1 MGRSPTIP
9 LKEPMR
15 LDVFLSEHGFAASR
29 SEAKALIEKGAVY
42 IGGAA
47 VTKPAFDVT
56 GKEEQITLDRTQKS
70 YVSRGGIKLDG
81 ALCAFGVDVKEK
93 DALDIGASSG
103 GFTDCLLQHGA
114 CRVAAVDAGVGQM
127 APALR
132 ADGRVTVMEKFNAR
146 YMTAADLPFV
156 PAVAV
161 MDVSFISA
169 TLILPAVYGVLAQDG
184 DFICLVKPQF
194 EVGKEGVGKG
204 GIVKDARL
212 RTEAVERVIACAEA
226 IGFSAA
232 ATIQSP
238 IAGGDGNIE
247 YLVHFR
253 KASK

>member
-1 MGRSPTIP
+1 
-9 LKEPMR
+9 MR
-15 LDVFLSEHGFAASR
+15 LDVFLSEHGFTVSR

-42 IGGAA
+42 VAGRPM
-47 VTKPAFDVT
+47 TKPSFDVT
-56 GKEEQITLDRTQKS
+56 GKEETVTLDRSQKP

-81 ALCAFGVDVKEK
+81 ALCAFDVSVEGK
-93 DALDIGASSG
+93 DALDVGASSG

-114 CRVAAVDAGVGQM
+114 ARVVAVDSGFGQM
-127 APALR
+127 AQVLR
-132 ADGRVTVMEKFNAR
+132 DDRRVTLIEKFNAR

-156 PAVAV
+156 PSLAV

-169 TLILPAVYGVLAQDG
+169 TYLLPSIYTVLASEA

-194 EVGKEGVGKG
+194 EVGRDGIGKG

-212 RTEAVERVIACAEA
+212 RAQAVERVTECARA
-226 IGFSAA
+226 IGFEALG
-232 ATIQSP
+232 TIQSP

-253 KASK
+253 KKRG